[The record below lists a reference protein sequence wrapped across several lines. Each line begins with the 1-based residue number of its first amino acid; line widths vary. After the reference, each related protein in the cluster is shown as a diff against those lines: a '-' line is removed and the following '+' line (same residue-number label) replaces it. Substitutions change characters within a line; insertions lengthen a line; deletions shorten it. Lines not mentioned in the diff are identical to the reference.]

1 MNKMAIMRIKNDN
14 NEWEEIDALI
24 GPPGPSNNLSIG
36 SVSKGENASASITGD
51 SPNQVLNL
59 VLPKGDPGPQG
70 ETGPKPIKGE
80 DYFTY
85 EDIEELNISG
95 IEKYVLL
102 SDMSSSAPE
111 VTALNSK
118 YYNTSNKLI
127 YTAIDEEHWSSF
139 SEEPKRNVFYINTK
153 NGSMYYW
160 NGSEMV
166 LVMPIDS
173 VYLGTCTDEESEDI
187 TDTDECLKDNEGNV
201 INSKIP
207 RYEQGLFYKTSETK
221 TGEKWIDGKPIY
233 RIVIQSTVDQI
244 HNVVD
249 SLNIDAL
256 IFHYGLATSQFDN
269 EWPIP
274 NVAATEPE
282 YNIMFF
288 RNTLTK
294 QFAISFGDFYPA
306 NNPVLMIFKYTKTTD
321 TSLS

>member
-36 SVSKGENASASITGD
+36 SVSKGEHASASITGD

-80 DYFTY
+80 DYFTS

-102 SDMSSSAPE
+102 SDMSSSTPE

-127 YTAIDEEHWSSF
+127 YTAIDEEHWSGF

-173 VYLGTCTDEESEDI
+173 VYLGTCTDEELEDI
-187 TDTDECLKDNEGNV
+187 TDTDECLKDNEGSV

-233 RIVIQSTVDQI
+233 RIVIQSTVGQI
-244 HNVVD
+244 QNVVN
-249 SLNIDAL
+249 SLNIDTL
-256 IFHYGLATSQFDN
+256 VSHYGYAASQFDN
-269 EWPIP
+269 YWPIP
-274 NVAATEPE
+274 NTTTSEAG
-282 YNIMFF
+282 YNIMFYI
-288 RNTLTK
+288 NISTK
-294 QFAISFGDFYPA
+294 EFAFSFGNFFPSE
-306 NNPVLMIFKYTKTTD
+306 NTVQMILKYTKTTD

>member
-1 MNKMAIMRIKNDN
+1 MAIMRIKNDN
-14 NEWEEIDALI
+14 GEWEEIDALI
-24 GPPGPSNNLSIG
+24 GPAGPSNNLSIG

-80 DYFTY
+80 DYFTS

-127 YTAIDEEHWSSF
+127 YTAIDEEHWSGF

-173 VYLGTCTDEESEDI
+173 VYLGTCTDEELEDI
-187 TDTDECLKDNEGNV
+187 TDTDECLKDNEGSV

-233 RIVIQSTVDQI
+233 RIVIQSTVGQI
-244 HNVVD
+244 QNVVN
-249 SLNIDAL
+249 SLNIDTL
-256 IFHYGLATSQFDN
+256 VSHYGYAASQFDN
-269 EWPIP
+269 YWPIP
-274 NVAATEPE
+274 NTTTSEAG
-282 YNIMFF
+282 YNIMFYI
-288 RNTLTK
+288 NISTK
-294 QFAISFGDFYPA
+294 EFAFSFGNFFPSE
-306 NNPVLMIFKYTKTTD
+306 NTVQMILKYTKTTD